1 MEWAVLIVELTQY
14 RITCEGSLTMGSS
27 DIGRALCMARRNFV
41 NVVSSDECTN
51 PECEHQ
57 HFMG

>member
-1 MEWAVLIVELTQY
+1 ME
-14 RITCEGSLTMGSS
+14 SS
-27 DIGRALCMARRNFV
+27 NIGRALCMARRNFV
-41 NVVSSDECTN
+41 NIVFSDEWTN

>member
-1 MEWAVLIVELTQY
+1 
-14 RITCEGSLTMGSS
+14 MGSS
-27 DIGRALCMARRNFV
+27 DIGRALRMARRNFV